1 MDPRLWRQ
9 SYGVYHFVLR
19 HMGPPNGRSF
29 PDLHG
34 RHGSI
39 EVFGEKIGDTMSVMI
54 TNKRLEQMR
63 YWKDMDNYPV
73 DDDEIVAMAIEILSS
88 RKFIKKMVE
97 ALGITVTP

>member
-1 MDPRLWRQ
+1 
-9 SYGVYHFVLR
+9 
-19 HMGPPNGRSF
+19 
-29 PDLHG
+29 
-34 RHGSI
+34 
-39 EVFGEKIGDTMSVMI
+39 MSVMI